1 MFSLSFVFGVFSFF
15 CGFLAVFLG
24 ISFGLSYSLSL
35 SVCLLTMHSLDAI
48 IMCSSASTSSQ
59 LPGGQHFLPWTFFRF
74 IFTASRPAARCVFQA
89 LAWLLSSLRTADVF
103 RSAFPPATEQER
115 ERERKGCEEG
125 RKMCVNYGSASGC
138 LMSISNVYIIG
149 SKTDY

>member
-1 MFSLSFVFGVFSFF
+1 MSFLSFVVFSP
-15 CGFLAVFLG
+15 CVLAFLLAYLTV
-24 ISFGLSYSLSL
+24 SLSL

-48 IMCSSASTSSQ
+48 IMCSSASASSQ

-89 LAWLLSSLRTADVF
+89 LVWLLSSLRTADVF
-103 RSAFPPATEQER
+103 RSAFPTARETTREGER
-115 ERERKGCEEG
+115 EKGVRAG